1 MLRPLLARFMVWSY
15 SNHIVY
21 PLIVMEVLFM
31 NTNQKNGIEIVRRF
45 NNALNAADVN
55 AMMALT
61 TEDTVFENTSP
72 APDGERY
79 SGKAQVRA
87 FWEDFFRSSSSARI
101 VTENIFALG
110 DRCIMLW
117 TYHWIENDG
126 TTGHIRGVDIYRL
139 RDNLIAEKLSYVKG

>member
-1 MLRPLLARFMVWSY
+1 
-15 SNHIVY
+15 
-21 PLIVMEVLFM
+21 M
-31 NTNQKNGIEIVRRF
+31 NTNQNNGIEIVRQF
-45 NNALNAADVN
+45 NEALNAADVN

-87 FWEDFFRSSSSARI
+87 FWEDFFRLASSARI
-101 VTENIFALG
+101 EIEDIFTSG

-117 TYHWIENDG
+117 AYNWTGDNGI
-126 TTGHIRGVDIYRL
+126 TGHVRGVDVYRL
-139 RDNLIAEKLSYVKG
+139 KDNLIAEKLSYVKG